1 MKNKTKKEIREEKAN
16 IKDSYGNDVYFGDTF
31 WAYMMRPSAVLPT
44 KVTVVKDESEENLE
58 CDRNFDV
65 EDEKGNRLWNA
76 YMIIAVDCERGDK
89 PHKWDNGLAY
99 FQYMK
104 HRATREKQ
112 TKPDNKIIN

>member
-1 MKNKTKKEIREEKAN
+1 MEKEKAN
-16 IKDSYGNDVYFGDTF
+16 IKDSNRNDVYFGDTF
-31 WAYMMRPSAVLPT
+31 WAYMMRPSAVPPT

-104 HRATREKQ
+104 HRATTEKQ
-112 TKPDNKIIN
+112 TKPDSKINL